1 MSVPKAYQL
10 PKSETRKLLEGTD
23 ENSPLESK
31 KIVDFFAFL
40 AIFECL
46 AQSYIFFS
54 NCRESAAYVTMLFAW
69 TLTEMVRYTFYA
81 LSVIDIKLALV
92 TWLRYT
98 LFIVLYPLGAGSELV
113 TMYSAMPDIKKSS
126 ILTLAMPNQFN
137 ATFRYCH

>member
-1 MSVPKAYQL
+1 MSVPKVHQW
-10 PKSETRKLLEGTD
+10 PKSETRKLLQGTN
-23 ENSPLESK
+23 ENIPLESK

-137 ATFRYCH
+137 ATFRYDH